1 MYGNVYTL
9 DGWGLV
15 CLSGAMKKLLI
26 LLFFITGFSS
36 SQTWGADF
44 AKGLVAAQSGDY
56 ATALKEWTPL
66 AEQGNANAQYS
77 LGIMYHNGE
86 GVIQDYKTAAKWY
99 TRSAE
104 RGFAVAQYN
113 LAKMYGQGKGVIQD
127 YKIAVKWYIR
137 SAEQGLAD
145 AQNNLA
151 VSFALGNGVIED
163 NVYAHMWANIA
174 RSNGSEN
181 ASKLL
186 DIIVKRMTPSQIEK
200 AQDLARECVKK
211 NYKGC

>member
-1 MYGNVYTL
+1 
-9 DGWGLV
+9 
-15 CLSGAMKKLLI
+15 MKKLLI

-36 SQTWGADF
+36 SQAWGADF

>member
-9 DGWGLV
+9 DGLGLV
-15 CLSGAMKKLLI
+15 CFNVVMKKLFI

-44 AKGLVAAQSGDY
+44 VKGFAAYESGDY

-66 AEQGNANAQYS
+66 AEQGNSSAQNN
-77 LGIMYHNGE
+77 LGSMYDDGE
-86 GVIQDYKTAAKWY
+86 GVIQDYKTALKWF
-99 TRSAE
+99 TLAAE
-104 RGFAVAQYN
+104 QGHADAQFNLSVKFA
-113 LAKMYGQGKGVIQD
+113 LGKGVI
-127 YKIAVKWYIR
+127 
-137 SAEQGLAD
+137 
-145 AQNNLA
+145 
-151 VSFALGNGVIED
+151 ED
-163 NVYAHMWANIA
+163 KVYAHMWANIA
-174 RSNGSEN
+174 RSNEQKK

>member
-9 DGWGLV
+9 DGSGLF
-15 CLSGAMKKLLI
+15 CLTGVMKKLLI

-44 AKGLVAAQSGDY
+44 DKGVAAYKSGDY

-66 AEQGNANAQYS
+66 AEQGNSRAQNN
-77 LGIMYHNGE
+77 LGSMYDKGRGVIQDHKTAVKWYTRSAEQGYAFAQNNLGFMYYKGE
-86 GVIQDYKTAAKWY
+86 GVIQDYKTAVKWY
-99 TRSAE
+99 TLAAE
-104 RGFAVAQYN
+104 QGHANAQYN
-113 LAKMYGQGKGVIQD
+113 LGVMYNKGEGVI
-127 YKIAVKWYIR
+127 
-137 SAEQGLAD
+137 G
-145 AQNNLA
+145 
-151 VSFALGNGVIED
+151 D

-174 RSNGSEN
+174 RSNGYEN
-181 ASKLL
+181 ASKVL
-186 DIIVKRMTPSQIEK
+186 DILVKKMTPSQIEK

>member
-1 MYGNVYTL
+1 
-9 DGWGLV
+9 
-15 CLSGAMKKLLI
+15 MKKLFI

-44 AKGLVAAQSGDY
+44 EKGVAAFKSGDY